1 MFTRKQLVL
10 SAAAAVSLILPA
22 ALVAQSS
29 TTAASTQTQ
38 SAKPAG
44 KQIKFTIQNKSA
56 APVDL
61 KSGDEQI
68 HLAAGQSQ
76 QVKAPAGTKIVTTSD
91 SASSQ
96 AGTVAVEVT
105 DTMSGSTVNLR

>member
-1 MFTRKQLVL
+1 MYNRNVVL
-10 SAAAAVSLILPA
+10 SAVAAISLVLPA
-22 ALVAQSS
+22 GALVAQSS
-29 TTAASTQTQ
+29 TSNLAQTQ

-61 KSGDEQI
+61 QSGDQQI

-91 SASSQ
+91 SSTSQ
-96 AGTVAVEVT
+96 AGTIAVEVT

>member
-1 MFTRKQLVL
+1 MYNRNVVL
-10 SAAAAVSLILPA
+10 SAVAAMSLVLPA
-22 ALVAQSS
+22 GVLVAQSS
-29 TTAASTQTQ
+29 TSTSTQTQ

-91 SASSQ
+91 SATSQ

>member
-1 MFTRKQLVL
+1 MYTRNVVL
-10 SAAAAVSLILPA
+10 SAVAAMSLVLPA
-22 ALVAQSS
+22 SALLAQSS
-29 TTAASTQTQ
+29 TASSAQTQ

-76 QVKAPAGTKIVTTSD
+76 QVKAPAGTKITTTSD
-91 SASSQ
+91 SATSQ

>member
-1 MFTRKQLVL
+1 MYNRNVIL
-10 SAAAAVSLILPA
+10 SAVAAISIGLSAN

-29 TTAASTQTQ
+29 TATTTQTQ

-61 KSGDEQI
+61 QSGDQQI

-91 SASSQ
+91 SSTSQ

>member
-1 MFTRKQLVL
+1 MFSSKQIVL
-10 SAAAAVSLILPA
+10 SAAAALSLALPA
-22 ALVAQSS
+22 STVFAQSS
-29 TTAASTQTQ
+29 TSTPAQTQ
-38 SAKPAG
+38 AAKPAG

-61 KSGDEQI
+61 QSGDQQI

-91 SASSQ
+91 SGTSQ

>member
-1 MFTRKQLVL
+1 MFKSKQVVL
-10 SAAAAVSLILPA
+10 SAAAAFALALPVSTTL
-22 ALVAQSS
+22 AQSS
-29 TTAASTQTQ
+29 TSNSAQTQ
-38 SAKPAG
+38 SAKAAG

-61 KSGDEQI
+61 KSGDQQI

-91 SASSQ
+91 SATSQ

>member
-1 MFTRKQLVL
+1 MYTRNVVL
-10 SAAAAVSLILPA
+10 SAVAAMSLVLPA
-22 ALVAQSS
+22 SALLAQSS
-29 TTAASTQTQ
+29 TATPAQTQ

-91 SASSQ
+91 SATSQ

>member
-1 MFTRKQLVL
+1 MYTRNVLL
-10 SAAAAVSLILPA
+10 SAVATLSLVVPA
-22 ALVAQSS
+22 SALFAQSNTS
-29 TTAASTQTQ
+29 ATAAQTQ

-56 APVDL
+56 SPVDL
-61 KSGDEQI
+61 KSGDQQI
-68 HLAAGQSQ
+68 HLAAGQAQ
-76 QVKAPAGTKIVTTSD
+76 QVKAAAGTRIVTTSD
-91 SASSQ
+91 SATSQ

>member
-1 MFTRKQLVL
+1 MFTSKHVVL
-10 SAAAAVSLILPA
+10 SAVAAASLLLPA
-22 ALVAQSS
+22 GAMFAQNS
-29 TTAASTQTQ
+29 TSTPAQTQT
-38 SAKPAG
+38 AKPAG
-44 KQIKFTIQNKSA
+44 KQIKFTIQNKST

-91 SASSQ
+91 SATSQ

>member
-1 MFTRKQLVL
+1 MFNRNVVL
-10 SAAAAVSLILPA
+10 SAVAAMSLVLPA
-22 ALVAQSS
+22 SALVAQSS
-29 TTAASTQTQ
+29 TATSPQTQ

-91 SASSQ
+91 TASSQ

>member
-1 MFTRKQLVL
+1 MYTRNVVL
-10 SAAAAVSLILPA
+10 SAAAALSLVFPA
-22 ALVAQSS
+22 GALIAQSS
-29 TTAASTQTQ
+29 TTSAPAQTQ

-44 KQIKFTIQNKSA
+44 KQIKFTIQNKSTS
-56 APVDL
+56 PVDL
-61 KSGDEQI
+61 QSGDQQI

-76 QVKAPAGTKIVTTSD
+76 QVKAAAGTKIVTTSD
-91 SASSQ
+91 SGTSQ

>member
-1 MFTRKQLVL
+1 MYNRTVILSAVAALTLVL
-10 SAAAAVSLILPA
+10 PANALI
-22 ALVAQSS
+22 AQSS
-29 TTAASTQTQ
+29 TSTPAQTQ

-61 KSGDEQI
+61 QSGDQQI
-68 HLAAGQSQ
+68 HLAAGQYQ
-76 QVKAPAGTKIVTTSD
+76 QVKAPAGTKITTTSD
-91 SASSQ
+91 SATSQ

>member
-1 MFTRKQLVL
+1 MLNHKQIVL
-10 SAAAAVSLILPA
+10 SAVAAMSLVFPA
-22 ALVAQSS
+22 SALLAQSS
-29 TTAASTQTQ
+29 TSTPAQTQ
-38 SAKPAG
+38 SAKPTG

-61 KSGDEQI
+61 QSGDQQI
-68 HLAAGQSQ
+68 HLAAGQAQ

-91 SASSQ
+91 SPSGQ

>member
-1 MFTRKQLVL
+1 MLNRNVVL
-10 SAAAAVSLILPA
+10 SAVAAMSLILPA
-22 ALVAQSS
+22 SALVAQSNTGTS
-29 TTAASTQTQ
+29 PQTQ

-91 SASSQ
+91 TASSQ

>member
-1 MFTRKQLVL
+1 MFTRNVFL
-10 SAAAAVSLILPA
+10 SAVAAASFALPA
-22 ALVAQSS
+22 GTLVAQNS
-29 TTAASTQTQ
+29 TASAPAQTQ
-38 SAKPAG
+38 SAKPTG

-76 QVKAPAGTKIVTTSD
+76 QVKAPAGTKIVTTAD
-91 SASSQ
+91 SATSQ

>member
-1 MFTRKQLVL
+1 MSTRNVVL
-10 SAAAAVSLILPA
+10 SAVAAMSLVLPA
-22 ALVAQSS
+22 GSLLAQSS
-29 TTAASTQTQ
+29 TSTPEQTQ

-44 KQIKFTIQNKSA
+44 KPIKFTIQNKSA

-61 KSGDEQI
+61 KSGDQQI

-91 SASSQ
+91 SATSQ